1 MVKKQTIIDALNAW
15 VSQRPGLDYGNYG
28 DPVAYRAEVRS
39 IGKDLQHA
47 RAMINYVAWH
57 DSITAEMILD
67 AADNGGRLSIKV
79 VPCHSVNQQSIY
91 QARRATGGIL
101 EMPPADSWRITI
113 DYCTGQ
119 YWPTEYRPAVCR
131 LLSSVIWHWMRE
143 NAPVDAGPIIAHSN
157 LQDVGGYIRKT
168 AKRELG
174 TSIARRW
181 FA

>member
-1 MVKKQTIIDALNAW
+1 MRDLKTQIVLALSAW

-28 DPVAYRAEVRS
+28 DVSSFRAEMRS

-67 AADNGGRLSIKV
+67 AAKSGRLSIV
-79 VPCHSVNQQSIY
+79 VKGDTV
-91 QARRATGGIL
+91 A
-101 EMPPADSWRITI
+101 I

-119 YWPTEYRPAVCR
+119 YWPTEYRPV
-131 LLSSVIWHWMRE
+131 WYWMRD
-143 NAPVDAGPIIAHSN
+143 NMLDPATGNDMRRQAA
-157 LQDVGGYIRKT
+157 
-168 AKRELG
+168 RELG

>member
-28 DPVAYRAEVRS
+28 DVSSYRAEVRS

-47 RAMINYVAWH
+47 RTMINYVAWH

-67 AADNGGRLSIKV
+67 AAKSGRLSIK
-79 VPCHSVNQQSIY
+79 
-91 QARRATGGIL
+91 
-101 EMPPADSWRITI
+101 ADGEKVSI

-119 YWPTEYRPAVCR
+119 YWCVEYRPAVCR
-131 LLSSVIWHWMRE
+131 LLSSVIWHWLRDNMLDPATG
-143 NAPVDAGPIIAHSN
+143 ND
-157 LQDVGGYIRKT
+157 IRRQ
-168 AKRELG
+168 AARELG

>member
-1 MVKKQTIIDALNAW
+1 MRDLKQTITDALNMW
-15 VSQRPGLDYGNYG
+15 VSQRPGLDYGN
-28 DPVAYRAEVRS
+28 PVAYRAEVRP

-47 RAMINYVAWH
+47 RAMINYVTWH

-67 AADNGGRLSIKV
+67 AADNGGRLSIVAK
-79 VPCHSVNQQSIY
+79 
-91 QARRATGGIL
+91 GGTV
-101 EMPPADSWRITI
+101 AI

-131 LLSSVIWHWMRE
+131 LLSSVIWDYWWAYCMPEGVLVHNSETGETFKRYQGLR
-143 NAPVDAGPIIAHSN
+143 AGDYLRRQA
-157 LQDVGGYIRKT
+157 
-168 AKRELG
+168 ARELG

>member
-15 VSQRPGLDYGNYG
+15 VNQRPGLDYGNYG
-28 DPVAYRAEVRS
+28 DPAAYRAEVRS

-47 RAMINYVAWH
+47 RAMLNYVAWH

-67 AADNGGRLSIKV
+67 AAKSGRLSIV
-79 VPCHSVNQQSIY
+79 VTDGTV
-91 QARRATGGIL
+91 A
-101 EMPPADSWRITI
+101 I

-131 LLSSVIWHWMRE
+131 LLSTVIWNWMRE
-143 NAPVDAGPIIAHSN
+143 NALPRPNMGD
-157 LQDVGGYIRKT
+157 YIRKT
-168 AKRELG
+168 ARRELG

>member
-1 MVKKQTIIDALNAW
+1 MADLKTQIVLALSAW

-28 DPVAYRAEVRS
+28 DPVAYRAEMRS

-57 DSITAEMILD
+57 DSITAEMILK
-67 AADNGGRLSIKV
+67 AAGNGGRLSIKV
-79 VPCHSVNQQSIY
+79 EGDKV
-91 QARRATGGIL
+91 A
-101 EMPPADSWRITI
+101 I

-131 LLSSVIWHWMRE
+131 LLSSVIWYWLRDNMLDPATG
-143 NAPVDAGPIIAHSN
+143 ND
-157 LQDVGGYIRKT
+157 IRRQ
-168 AKRELG
+168 AARELG

>member
-1 MVKKQTIIDALNAW
+1 MADLKTQIVLALSAW

-28 DPVAYRAEVRS
+28 DPVSYRAEVRS

-47 RAMINYVAWH
+47 RALINYVAWH
-57 DSITAEMILD
+57 NSITAEMILK
-67 AADNGGRLSIKV
+67 AADNGGRLSIV
-79 VPCHSVNQQSIY
+79 VKGDTV
-91 QARRATGGIL
+91 A
-101 EMPPADSWRITI
+101 I

-131 LLSSVIWHWMRE
+131 LLSSVIWYWLRDNMLDPATG
-143 NAPVDAGPIIAHSN
+143 ND
-157 LQDVGGYIRKT
+157 IRRQ
-168 AKRELG
+168 AARELG

>member
-15 VSQRPGLDYGNYG
+15 VNQRPGLEFGNYG
-28 DPVAYRAEVRS
+28 DVSSYRAEMRS
-39 IGKDLQHA
+39 ITRDLQHA

-67 AADNGGRLSIKV
+67 AAKSGRLSIV
-79 VPCHSVNQQSIY
+79 VTDGTV
-91 QARRATGGIL
+91 A
-101 EMPPADSWRITI
+101 I

-131 LLSSVIWHWMRE
+131 LLSSVIWNWISA
-143 NAPVDAGPIIAHSN
+143 NASTVEVTKMPQYGCMEGIVNQGD
-157 LQDVGGYIRKT
+157 YIRKT
-168 AKRELG
+168 ARRELG

>member
-15 VSQRPGLDYGNYG
+15 VSQRPGLDYHNYG
-28 DPVAYRAEVRS
+28 DPVSYRAEVRS

-47 RAMINYVAWH
+47 RALINYVAWH

-67 AADNGGRLSIKV
+67 AAKSGRLSFV
-79 VPCHSVNQQSIY
+79 VRDYGTV
-91 QARRATGGIL
+91 A
-101 EMPPADSWRITI
+101 I

-131 LLSSVIWHWMRE
+131 LLSSVIWYWLRDNMLDPATG
-143 NAPVDAGPIIAHSN
+143 ND
-157 LQDVGGYIRKT
+157 IRRQ
-168 AKRELG
+168 AARELG

>member
-1 MVKKQTIIDALNAW
+1 MASKQTIIDALNAW

-28 DPVAYRAEVRS
+28 DVSSYRAEVRS

-67 AADNGGRLSIKV
+67 AADNGGRLSIKA
-79 VPCHSVNQQSIY
+79 VPCHSVDQQLMY
-91 QARRATGGIL
+91 QARRAAGGIL
-101 EMPPADSWRITI
+101 EMPPADSWKITI

-131 LLSSVIWHWMRE
+131 LLSSVIWYWMRANDPQRSGE
-143 NAPVDAGPIIAHSN
+143 M
-157 LQDVGGYIRKT
+157 IRK
-168 AKRELG
+168 AASRELG

>member
-15 VSQRPGLDYGNYG
+15 VSQRPGLDYRNYG
-28 DPVAYRAEVRS
+28 DVSSYRAEMRS

-47 RAMINYVAWH
+47 RALINYVAWH
-57 DSITAEMILD
+57 DSITAEMILR
-67 AADNGGRLSIKV
+67 AADNGGRLSIIVKGDTV
-79 VPCHSVNQQSIY
+79 
-91 QARRATGGIL
+91 A
-101 EMPPADSWRITI
+101 I

-131 LLSSVIWHWMRE
+131 LLSSVIWHWLRDNMLDPATG
-143 NAPVDAGPIIAHSN
+143 ND
-157 LQDVGGYIRKT
+157 IRRQ
-168 AKRELG
+168 AARELG

>member
-1 MVKKQTIIDALNAW
+1 MVKKQTVIDALNAW
-15 VSQRPGLDYGNYG
+15 VNQRPGLDYGNYG
-28 DPVAYRAEVRS
+28 DLVAYRAEVRS

-67 AADNGGRLSIKV
+67 AAKSGRLSIV
-79 VPCHSVNQQSIY
+79 VTDGTV
-91 QARRATGGIL
+91 A
-101 EMPPADSWRITI
+101 I

-119 YWPTEYRPAVCR
+119 YWCTEYRPAVCR
-131 LLSSVIWHWMRE
+131 LLSTVIWYWMRD
-143 NAPVDAGPIIAHSN
+143 NMLDPVTGND
-157 LQDVGGYIRKT
+157 IRRQ
-168 AKRELG
+168 ASRELG

>member
-15 VSQRPGLDYGNYG
+15 VNQRPGLDYGNYG
-28 DPVAYRAEVRS
+28 DLVAYRAEVRS

-67 AADNGGRLSIKV
+67 AAKSGRLSIV
-79 VPCHSVNQQSIY
+79 VTDGTV
-91 QARRATGGIL
+91 A
-101 EMPPADSWRITI
+101 I

-131 LLSSVIWHWMRE
+131 LLSSVIWNWMRE
-143 NAPVDAGPIIAHSN
+143 NALPRPNMGD
-157 LQDVGGYIRKT
+157 YIRKT
-168 AKRELG
+168 ARRELG

>member
-15 VSQRPGLDYGNYG
+15 VNQRPGLEFGNYG
-28 DPVAYRAEVRS
+28 DVSSYRAEMRS

-47 RAMINYVAWH
+47 RAMINYVACH
-57 DSITAEMILD
+57 DSITVEMILK
-67 AADNGGRLSIKV
+67 AADNGGRLSIV
-79 VPCHSVNQQSIY
+79 VKGDTV
-91 QARRATGGIL
+91 TL
-101 EMPPADSWRITI
+101 

-131 LLSSVIWHWMRE
+131 LLSSVIWYWLSANRYWLSANRHWLSANMPK
-143 NAPVDAGPIIAHSN
+143 PVHMHNSETGE
-157 LQDVGGYIRKT
+157 DVQRIDGLRIGDYIRKT
-168 AKRELG
+168 ARRELG

>member
-15 VSQRPGLDYGNYG
+15 VNQRPGLDYGNYG

-47 RAMINYVAWH
+47 RAMLNYVAWH

-67 AADNGGRLSIKV
+67 AAKSGRLSIV
-79 VPCHSVNQQSIY
+79 VTDGTV
-91 QARRATGGIL
+91 A
-101 EMPPADSWRITI
+101 I

-119 YWPTEYRPAVCR
+119 YWCTEYRPAVCR
-131 LLSSVIWHWMRE
+131 LLSSVIWYWMRE
-143 NAPVDAGPIIAHSN
+143 NAPVDAGPIISHSN

-168 AKRELG
+168 ARRELG